1 MVNQYSVSILSPDEL
16 ISDDSDDAPSP
27 LNSDFQLSV
36 SSITNET
43 RQFLSSFSE
52 PGTTIDLLGKG
63 SPIKGVKDVSE
74 ARLGGRLFGVF
85 SFRKP
90 IKTTSNAIAALYLDE
105 SYSKAIA
112 VIDHFLE
119 TTLRYK
125 SGFPYRLDLYIG
137 KGQSLTEETL
147 IKKGFFRLENHF
159 VKIVCNNFLDKKTWR
174 PFASAVKSFCSFHI
188 PEKLPSNKELE
199 NTGIFITDSSNRS
212 QAFSWFDFETI
223 IGPRFVLTADR
234 DCILIPIREN
244 YAHDLIGNITKQMS
258 LLSSNDKTFLLEK
271 AYFRSPKRVSIFK
284 KGGIIAFYVSGHKSI
299 QEIVGF
305 ARITYSDVVN
315 IDEAT
320 VKVNRQGVLSR
331 NELSD
336 LADESGRLHVF
347 TFDNFLEFDRKVP
360 FAKAKELG
368 LISDANLVSPER
380 IDLKQLEILIGEAFN
395 E

>member
-1 MVNQYSVSILSPDEL
+1 M
-16 ISDDSDDAPSP
+16 
-27 LNSDFQLSV
+27 
-36 SSITNET
+36 
-43 RQFLSSFSE
+43 
-52 PGTTIDLLGKG
+52 
-63 SPIKGVKDVSE
+63 
-74 ARLGGRLFGVF
+74 
-85 SFRKP
+85 
-90 IKTTSNAIAALYLDE
+90 AA
-105 SYSKAIA
+105 
-112 VIDHFLE
+112 IDHFLE
-119 TTLRYK
+119 KTLRYK

-188 PEKLPSNKELE
+188 PENLPSKKELE

-271 AYFRSPKRVSIFK
+271 AYFRSPKKVSIFK

-320 VKVNRQGVLSR
+320 VRVDRQGVLSR
-331 NELSD
+331 DELSD